1 MFPQEKSPNPLAVVS
16 MFSSFVC
23 LLRGY
28 TGAPSKAILLY
39 EIGRRFV
46 SVFRLN
52 QDKVVHVAPRSYLY
66 QPQLMPS
73 FMNEGPVR
81 PVLFSLLIAAA
92 RWDKFADELIHPSLL
107 YHSLKDI

>member
-1 MFPQEKSPNPLAVVS
+1 MAADIDSVGRTGKSSHEVFRMFPQEKSPNPFAVVS

-28 TGAPSKAILLY
+28 TGAPSRAILPY

-66 QPQLMPS
+66 QP
-73 FMNEGPVR
+73 
-81 PVLFSLLIAAA
+81 
-92 RWDKFADELIHPSLL
+92 
-107 YHSLKDI
+107 